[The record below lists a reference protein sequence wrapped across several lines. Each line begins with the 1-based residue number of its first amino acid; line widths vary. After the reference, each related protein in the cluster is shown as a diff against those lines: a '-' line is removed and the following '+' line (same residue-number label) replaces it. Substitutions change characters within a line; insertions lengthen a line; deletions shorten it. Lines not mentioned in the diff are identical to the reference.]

1 MNTMKLMH
9 QIGFAILAT
18 ALLGGCGKKDEPVSE
33 GKPGSSVQAVPVK
46 TGDLT
51 KFITYTGS
59 IEPVKTARM
68 ASPAE
73 GPIVE
78 CPVREGDRVETGQLL
93 ARVGR
98 SRIAETG
105 LTAARE
111 ELKRQEAEFRRVEQL
126 VESGSL
132 SGDQLDAA
140 RSNLSRAEAQVA
152 AMETGTDDYNIEA
165 PWSGLVSKVWISEGN
180 YVAPRTPL
188 VELYDPQ
195 SLVVR
200 MAVPE
205 QNALSVRT
213 GTTVRVQLDAHPGK
227 SFSAEITR
235 IYPELDRMTR
245 TVTVEAVLKEPVE
258 LLSGMFARVDLPVQ
272 TVRDVA
278 IFPESALIVRPS
290 GETVVFLLVDTT
302 VRQVAVNPVLEADGQ
317 VAVDNIEAGSSVIVR
332 GNESLKDGA
341 EVMVMQAKG
350 KSAK

>member
-1 MNTMKLMH
+1 MNKIK
-9 QIGFAILAT
+9 QFGIAILSV
-18 ALLGGCGKKDEPVSE
+18 ALLSGCGKNAEDTAVK
-33 GKPGSSVQAVPVK
+33 KPLPPVQAVPVK
-46 TGDLT
+46 IGDLT

-59 IEPVKTARM
+59 VEPVKTARM

-73 GPIVE
+73 GPIME
-78 CPVREGDRVETGQLL
+78 CPVREGDRVEAGQLL

-105 LTAARE
+105 LAAARE
-111 ELKRQEAEFRRVEQL
+111 ELRRQESEFKRVEQL
-126 VESGSL
+126 VKSGSL
-132 SGDQLDAA
+132 SGDQLDVA

-152 AMETGTDDYNIEA
+152 AMETGTSDYEIRA

-200 MAVPE
+200 LAVPE
-205 QNALSVRT
+205 QNALSVKT
-213 GTTVRVQLDAHPGK
+213 GTAVKIQLDAHPGK

-272 TVRDVA
+272 TVRDAA
-278 IFPESALIVRPS
+278 IFPESALIVRPN
-290 GETVVFLLVDTT
+290 GEAVIFLLEGQIA
-302 VRQVAVNPVLEADGQ
+302 RQKSITPVLESGGQ
-317 VAVDNIEAGSSVIVR
+317 VAVHNIEAGISVIVR

-341 EVMVMQAKG
+341 EVMVMGAKG
-350 KSAK
+350 TSAK